1 MYVYCNSMLQRVAD
15 DIRSFIGGKDLV
27 VFAIGLALSTQ
38 FQETI
43 RTLIDSLI
51 MPFISTLTGATR
63 LDTRSVQL
71 KAPLKDA
78 DPIRIYWGRAL
89 KTMIVFIITL
99 IVMVEIAR
107 YLTVNFVKS
116 SSVTFKV

>member
-1 MYVYCNSMLQRVAD
+1 MLSRIGS
-15 DIRSFIGGKDLV
+15 DIKAFVGGKDLV

-38 FQETI
+38 FQDTV

-63 LDTRSVQL
+63 LETRNF
-71 KAPLKDA
+71 KIKTPLGGA
-78 DPIRIYWGRAL
+78 EPIYIYWGRAI
-89 KTMIVFIITL
+89 KSAITFIITL

-107 YLTVNFVKS
+107 YLTVRYVNSSTVKF
-116 SSVTFKV
+116 T